1 MKLRVET
8 SRIALAAGVLTS
20 IVMAAAPVAAQTHH
34 VVPGGT
40 TDTAQKT
47 VAGTDSITVQAGG
60 TLQTT
65 TSPAINWNNASTGLV
80 ITNLGTI
87 RSTNASGRAIN
98 ASGDGNVRSITLT
111 NNAGAVI
118 ESADDAFRINVNP
131 TGGTITVDN
140 HGIIRTTIAGQA
152 LDFDAVA
159 TDAATIIINNH
170 AGAELRSTGQ
180 DAIRPGQGA
189 VVTNAGLIRSD
200 GAPNNSFDGIDWQAR
215 SGKVIN
221 QAGGVISGLRH
232 GITSDTS
239 VDVVNAAGAT
249 ITGRNGSGVGSD
261 GDGIVVNYGTITGQ
275 WDGVATNGDGDGVDI
290 DLVGTIRNYGTI
302 EGLSAAG
309 VDSGG
314 SPNNAQGIAMGGGLI
329 ENAAG
334 ATIVGGADAI
344 LIDDGSGGGAYG
356 STAITNAGTI
366 RGLAGTGIV
375 LVGDFAD
382 TITNSGTIAGATV
395 ALDMGAGN
403 DTLNVQTGA
412 VFTGAVDGGAG
423 MDRINF
429 NGSGSFA
436 GAAGFE
442 QVAVQTG
449 TWTLTGALAADNYQ
463 VDAGA
468 TLTSATSATIA
479 STATPLSIS
488 NSGTIANSNAT
499 GRAINIAGSNNARDI
514 SITNNAGAVIQS
526 ADDAVRVNFNPT
538 GGTITLNNAGIIKTT
553 NGGQA
558 IDFDAA
564 ASGGAT
570 IVINN
575 LAGGELRSFG
585 QDAIRPGQGAVVTNA
600 GLIYSDGPAN
610 NNYDGVD
617 WQGKSGKVINQSGG
631 VISGL
636 RHGITSDVNVD
647 VTNAAGATI
656 IGRNGSGVGSD
667 GGGIVVNNGT
677 IIGTWDG
684 VATNGDGDGVDID
697 LIGTVRNFGTIRG
710 ISATGVDSGGR
721 PNSAQ
726 GIAMGGGTIENA
738 ANALISGGRNGILID
753 DGADNGAYGATTI
766 VNAGRIEGLAGPAI
780 TLVGDFADTITN
792 SGTIAGT
799 GGIAIQMGG
808 GNDALN
814 LLAGSV
820 IIGSVDGGTG
830 RDTVTLGGPGTGS
843 FAGAVNFERLAVASG
858 SWTLTAASSFSEG
871 TTIAGGATLTGN
883 STTLTGAIANAGTL
897 RIDQAD
903 AGTLA
908 ATLTGTGLL
917 QKLGAGTLAI
927 GAQPGFAGPV
937 DVLAGRLNVLGAMP
951 SAVRVANG
959 ATLGGTGTI
968 AGATIQ
974 SGGTIAPGLSVGTLT
989 ITGQLVQEA
998 GSTYAAEITSA
1009 GADRIAVGSIATIR
1023 SGATLAVTRASGD
1036 YTVGSRYTLLTAAG
1050 GVSGNYTTMTQN
1062 PLGNTELRLGSNA
1075 NAIYVDV
1082 VRTGASLALLGL
1094 NPNQVNTATAFGTLG
1109 VANPAYA
1116 ALTLIPSDDAV
1127 RTGLDLLSGEIH
1139 ASVSTA
1145 MVLNAIAAQ
1154 AALAP
1159 RFSVD
1164 TAGPAIWGQFVASS
1178 DEDSGILGA
1187 ADAERE
1193 TTGGIGGVDFGF
1205 ASGARIGI
1213 AGGFTSEDLTVAA
1226 RRSTAKLETVHV
1238 MAYAGGSFGGVNLR
1252 GGIGYGRVDV
1262 STVRDIAFPGFTDHA
1277 VADYK
1282 GTTLHGFAE
1291 IGMPIAI
1298 RGGAVEP
1305 FAGLGI
1311 YRVKTDGFN
1320 EAGGPVA
1327 LRVAARED
1335 TFGLGKLGVK
1345 ASTPIVGG
1353 LSGRGSLAWQHVFG
1367 DLVSTGVHSFGASVA
1382 SFGVT
1387 GTALSRDA
1395 AAATVAL
1402 DWRMSKAATLSVSY
1416 DGLIGKNGSQSNGR
1430 LTLSIGF

>member
-8 SRIALAAGVLTS
+8 SRIAIVAVVLASMT
-20 IVMAAAPVAAQTHH
+20 AAAMPAAAQTNH
-34 VVPGGT
+34 VIANGT
-40 TDTAQKT
+40 TDTAQKA
-47 VAGTDSITVQAGG
+47 VAGTDTITVQAGG

-65 TSPAINWNNASTGLV
+65 TNPAINWNDASTGLV
-80 ITNLGTI
+80 IANSGTI
-87 RSTNASGRAIN
+87 RSTNATGRAIN
-98 ASGDGNVRSITLT
+98 ASGSNNTRTITLT

-131 TGGTITVDN
+131 TGGTITVN
-140 HGIIRTTIAGQA
+140 NYGIIRTTTAGQA

-159 TDAATIIINNH
+159 TNAATIVINNY
-170 AGAELRSTGQ
+170 AGAELTSVGQ

-221 QAGGVISGLRH
+221 QTGGVISGLRH
-232 GITSDTS
+232 GITSDES
-239 VDVVNAAGAT
+239 VDVNNAVGAT

-261 GDGIVVNYGTITGQ
+261 GDGIVVNYGTITGT
-275 WDGVATNGDGDGVDI
+275 WDGVAINGDGDGVDI
-290 DLVGTIRNYGTI
+290 DLVGTVRNFGTI
-302 EGLSAAG
+302 QGLSAAG

-314 SPNNAQGIAMGGGLI
+314 SPNGAQGIAMGGGLI

-334 ATIVGGADAI
+334 ASIVGGADAI
-344 LIDDGSGGGAYG
+344 LIDDGSAGGAYG
-356 STAITNAGTI
+356 ATTITNSGTI
-366 RGLAGTGIV
+366 RGLGGMGVV

-382 TITNSGTIAGATV
+382 TITNSGTIAGTTA

-403 DTLNVQTGA
+403 DILNVRTGA
-412 VFTGAVDGGAG
+412 VFTGTVNGGAG
-423 MDRINF
+423 TDRINF
-429 NGSGSFA
+429 SGTGNFA
-436 GAAGFE
+436 GATGFE

-449 TWTLTGALAADNYQ
+449 TWTLTGALAANSYQ

-468 TLTSATSATIA
+468 TLTSAMSATIA
-479 STATPLSIS
+479 STATPLTIT
-488 NSGTIANSNAT
+488 NSGTISNTNAT
-499 GRAINIAGSNNARDI
+499 GRAINIAGSNDNRAI
-514 SITNNAGAVIQS
+514 TVTNNAGAVIQS

-538 GGTITLNNAGIIKTT
+538 GGTITVNNSGIIRTT

-564 ASGGAT
+564 ASGSAT
-570 IVINN
+570 IIVNN

-600 GLIYSDGPAN
+600 GIIYSDGPAN
-610 NNYDGVD
+610 NSYDGVD
-617 WQGKSGKVINQSGG
+617 WQGKSGKVINQAGG
-631 VISGL
+631 LISGL

-677 IIGTWDG
+677 ITGTWDG

-738 ANALISGGRNGILID
+738 AGALISGGRSGILID
-753 DGADNGAYGATTI
+753 DGAENSAYGATTI
-766 VNAGRIEGLAGPAI
+766 TNAGRIEGLAGPAI
-780 TLVGDFADTITN
+780 SLVGNFADTITN

-799 GGIAIQMGG
+799 GGVAIQMGG

-820 IIGSVDGGTG
+820 ITGSVDGGTG
-830 RDTVTLGGPGTGS
+830 TDIVTLGGTGNGS
-843 FAGAVNFERLAVASG
+843 FAGAVNFERLAVTSG
-858 SWTLTAASSFSEG
+858 SWTLTAASTFGEG
-871 TTIAGGATLTGN
+871 TAIAGGATLTGN

-897 RIDQAD
+897 RVDQAD
-903 AGTLA
+903 AGTLG

-927 GAQPGFAGPV
+927 GSQTSFLGPV
-937 DVLAGRLNVLGAMP
+937 EVLAGRLNVLGAMP
-951 SAVRVANG
+951 SAVRVATG
-959 ATLGGTGTI
+959 ATLGGTGAI

-974 SGGTIAPGLSVGTLT
+974 SGGTIAPGMGVGTLT

-998 GSTYAAEITSA
+998 GSTYAAEIASG

-1023 SGATLAVTRASGD
+1023 SGATLAITRAAGD
-1036 YTVGSRYTLLTAAG
+1036 YTIGSRYTLLTAGG
-1050 GVSGNYTTMTQN
+1050 GVNGSYAMTQN
-1062 PLGNTELRLGSNA
+1062 ALGNTELRMGSNA
-1075 NAIYVDV
+1075 SAIYVDV

-1109 VANPAYA
+1109 IANQAYA
-1116 ALTLIPSDDAV
+1116 ALTLVPSDDAV
-1127 RTGLDLLSGEIH
+1127 RSGLDLLSGEVH
-1139 ASVSTA
+1139 ASVGTA
-1145 MVLNAIAAQ
+1145 MVLNAIAAE

-1159 RFSVD
+1159 RFALD
-1164 TAGPAIWGQFVASS
+1164 AEGAALWGQFVASS
-1178 DEDSGILGA
+1178 GEDSGILGA

-1193 TTGGIGGVDFGF
+1193 TTGGIGGADFGF
-1205 ASGARIGI
+1205 ASGARVGVV
-1213 AGGFTSEDLTVAA
+1213 GGFTKEDLTVRA
-1226 RRSTAKLETVHV
+1226 RASSAKLETVHI
-1238 MAYAGGSFGGVNLR
+1238 MAYAGGKFGGVNLR
-1252 GGIGYGRVDV
+1252 AGIGYGWVDV
-1262 STVRDIAFPGFTDHA
+1262 TTRRDIAFPGFSDH
-1277 VADYK
+1277 VEADYK
-1282 GTTLHGFAE
+1282 GNTLHGFAE
-1291 IGMPIAI
+1291 IGMPIAAT
-1298 RGGAVEP
+1298 GGAVEP
-1305 FAGLGI
+1305 FAGLGF
-1311 YRVKTDGFN
+1311 YRVKTDGFA
-1320 EAGGPVA
+1320 ESAGPVS
-1327 LRVAARED
+1327 LGVAARKD
-1335 TFGLGKLGVK
+1335 SFGLGNLGVK
-1345 ASTPIVGG
+1345 VATPIVDG

-1367 DLVSTGVHSFGASVA
+1367 DLVSTSVHRFGASAA

-1402 DWRMSKAATLSVSY
+1402 DWRMSKAATVSVSY
-1416 DGLIGKNGSQSNGR
+1416 DGLIGKYGSQSNGR

>member
-20 IVMAAAPVAAQTHH
+20 MMVAAMPVAAQIHH

-40 TDTAQKT
+40 TDTAQKV

-65 TSPAINWNNASTGLV
+65 TNPAINWNNASTGLV
-80 ITNLGTI
+80 ITNSGTI

-98 ASGDGNVRSITLT
+98 ASGDGNVRSIALT

-140 HGIIRTTIAGQA
+140 YGIIRTTTAGQA

-159 TDAATIIINNH
+159 TNAATIVINNH
-170 AGAELRSTGQ
+170 AGAELHSVGQ

-221 QAGGVISGLRH
+221 QTGGVISGLRH
-232 GITSDTS
+232 GITSDAS
-239 VDVVNAAGAT
+239 VDVNNAIGAT

-275 WDGVATNGDGDGVDI
+275 WDGVAINGDGDGVDI
-290 DLVGTIRNYGTI
+290 DLVGTIRN
-302 EGLSAAG
+302 
-309 VDSGG
+309 
-314 SPNNAQGIAMGGGLI
+314 
-329 ENAAG
+329 
-334 ATIVGGADAI
+334 
-344 LIDDGSGGGAYG
+344 
-356 STAITNAGTI
+356 
-366 RGLAGTGIV
+366 
-375 LVGDFAD
+375 
-382 TITNSGTIAGATV
+382 
-395 ALDMGAGN
+395 
-403 DTLNVQTGA
+403 
-412 VFTGAVDGGAG
+412 
-423 MDRINF
+423 
-429 NGSGSFA
+429 
-436 GAAGFE
+436 
-442 QVAVQTG
+442 
-449 TWTLTGALAADNYQ
+449 
-463 VDAGA
+463 
-468 TLTSATSATIA
+468 
-479 STATPLSIS
+479 
-488 NSGTIANSNAT
+488 
-499 GRAINIAGSNNARDI
+499 
-514 SITNNAGAVIQS
+514 
-526 ADDAVRVNFNPT
+526 
-538 GGTITLNNAGIIKTT
+538 
-553 NGGQA
+553 
-558 IDFDAA
+558 
-564 ASGGAT
+564 
-570 IVINN
+570 
-575 LAGGELRSFG
+575 
-585 QDAIRPGQGAVVTNA
+585 
-600 GLIYSDGPAN
+600 
-610 NNYDGVD
+610 
-617 WQGKSGKVINQSGG
+617 
-631 VISGL
+631 
-636 RHGITSDVNVD
+636 
-647 VTNAAGATI
+647 
-656 IGRNGSGVGSD
+656 
-667 GGGIVVNNGT
+667 
-677 IIGTWDG
+677 
-684 VATNGDGDGVDID
+684 
-697 LIGTVRNFGTIRG
+697 FGTICG

-780 TLVGDFADTITN
+780 ALVGNFADTITN
-792 SGTIAGT
+792 AGTIAGT
-799 GGIAIQMGG
+799 GGVAIQMGG

-820 IIGSVDGGTG
+820 ITGSVDGGTG
-830 RDTVTLGGPGTGS
+830 TDTVTLGGTGNGS

-858 SWTLTAASSFSEG
+858 SWTLTAASTFSDG
-871 TTIAGGATLTGN
+871 TTIGGGATLTGN

-974 SGGTIAPGLSVGTLT
+974 SGATIAPGLSVGTLT

-998 GSTYAAEITSA
+998 GSTYAAEIVSG

-1023 SGATLAVTRASGD
+1023 SGATLAVTRAAGD

-1062 PLGNTELRLGSNA
+1062 PLGNTELRLGANA

-1127 RTGLDLLSGEIH
+1127 RAGLDLLSGEVH
-1139 ASVSTA
+1139 ASVGTA
-1145 MVLNAIAAQ
+1145 MVLNAIAAE

-1159 RFSVD
+1159 RFAVD
-1164 TAGPAIWGQFVASS
+1164 ADGPAIWGQFVASS

-1193 TTGGIGGVDFGF
+1193 TTGGIGGIDFGF
-1205 ASGARIGI
+1205 ASGARVGI

-1226 RRSTAKLETVHV
+1226 RRSSAKLETVHV

-1252 GGIGYGRVDV
+1252 AGIGYGRVDV
-1262 STVRDIAFPGFTDHA
+1262 ATRRDIAFPGFTDHA
-1277 VADYK
+1277 EADYK

-1291 IGMPIAI
+1291 IGMPIAAT
-1298 RGGAVEP
+1298 GGAVEP

-1311 YRVKTDGFN
+1311 YRIKTDGFT
-1320 EAGGPVA
+1320 ETGGPVA

-1345 ASTPIVGG
+1345 AATPIVGG

-1367 DLVSTGVHSFGASVA
+1367 DLVSTGTHSFGTSAA

-1402 DWRMSKAATLSVSY
+1402 DWRMSKAATVSVSY